1 MTIDSVVTNNSKN
14 FDVLISSLLIGF
26 RKAKPIKDN
35 EPNLIVF
42 GATAESAAA
51 FVSTQTRDT
60 KLPANIMCVGANT
73 PLDSFAGVT
82 LDGYAVLLP
91 ELRFIDRRYV
101 VHIAKALRGIFR
113 EPVRQGVTVGGGW
126 KPYDR
131 MLLSANREID
141 VTITGALFE
150 LFKDE
155 LRKDQVHVNQEHH
168 NKFSRSKDSEFMLDS
183 EPEMVGLPMCF
194 DKVMSKLM
202 PRSNPQQ
209 LTYHTVAPCQNT
221 IELGSSFSRLDADT
235 INQLLWMFG
244 RCAGAK
250 TSSST
255 CLRDIVIHDDVAK
268 VLFLNDLQTSR
279 QTSMYGYA
287 EAGCAQERKEV
298 PLGVIDLTVQSPK
311 KTK

>member
-14 FDVLISSLLIGF
+14 FDVLVSSLLIGF
-26 RKAKPIKDN
+26 RKAKPAKAN

-73 PLDSFAGVT
+73 PLESFAGVT
-82 LDGYAVLLP
+82 LDGYAILLP
-91 ELRFIDRRYV
+91 ELRFIDSRYV
-101 VHIAKALRGIFR
+101 VHIAKALRAIFR
-113 EPVRQGVTVGGGW
+113 EPVRQAVSGNGW
-126 KPYDR
+126 TPYDR
-131 MLLSANREID
+131 MMLSANREID

-150 LFKDE
+150 LFKDD

-168 NKFSRSKDSEFMLDS
+168 NKFSRAKGSEFMLDE
-183 EPEMVGLPMCF
+183 EPTVDGLKMCF
-194 DKVMSKLM
+194 DKVMSKLL
-202 PRSNPQQ
+202 PRFNPQQ
-209 LTYHTVAPCQNT
+209 MTYHTVAPCSNA
-221 IELGSSFSRLDADT
+221 IELDAQFARLDADT
-235 INQLLWMFG
+235 INHVLWMFG

-250 TSSST
+250 TVSSACS
-255 CLRDIVIHDDVAK
+255 RDIVIHDDVAK
-268 VLFLNDLQTSR
+268 VLFLNDLQTR
-279 QTSMYGYA
+279 RETSMYGYA
-287 EAGCAQERKEV
+287 EAGSAQERKEV